1 MNKNWYWLAAFIVIG
16 ILLGVGVLFLITRP
30 PKGFPI
36 TLIPAPTTAPI
47 TIYISGKIMQ
57 PGLYRLPSGS
67 RVNDAILAAGG
78 FSEDANNE
86 ALNLAEI
93 LEDGEKV
100 DVPGLQKP
108 LSTESITRSVNPAI
122 ILVNI
127 NSAMVNE
134 LDSLP
139 GIGPIIAQAIID
151 YRDANGPFKKIE
163 DIVDVPRIGQVT
175 FDNIKDLITVGTS
188 P

>member
-1 MNKNWYWLAAFIVIG
+1 MNKNWYWLAAFMVIG

-36 TLIPAPTTAPI
+36 TLIPAPTTSPI
-47 TIYISGKIMQ
+47 TIYISGEIMQ
-57 PGLYRLPSGS
+57 PGLYRLPPGS
-67 RVNDAILAAGG
+67 RVNDAILAAAG
-78 FSEDANNE
+78 FSEDANSE

-100 DVPGLQKP
+100 DVPGIQKP
-108 LSTESITRSVNPAI
+108 LSTESITRSANQPI
-122 ILVNI
+122 SLVNI

-139 GIGPIIAQAIID
+139 GIGPITAQAIID